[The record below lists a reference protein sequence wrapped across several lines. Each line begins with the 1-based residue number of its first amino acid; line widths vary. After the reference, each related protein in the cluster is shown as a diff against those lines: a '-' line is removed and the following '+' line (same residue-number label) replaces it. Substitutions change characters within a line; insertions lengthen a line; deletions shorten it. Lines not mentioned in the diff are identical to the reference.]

1 MSLVWLHFLD
11 GKFFIL
17 GIWPTAPLYQEKQR
31 ADAWMDFKSVPM
43 IFKKTFQS
51 TYFAYRYTDYVSISV
66 LHINAADISLS
77 SQSFLPVIT
86 DVISY
91 MEYKVE

>member
-1 MSLVWLHFLD
+1 
-11 GKFFIL
+11 
-17 GIWPTAPLYQEKQR
+17 
-31 ADAWMDFKSVPM
+31 MDFKSAPM